1 MTTATYQNGTA
12 AAAAERAPGDGRGR
26 IMQRERP
33 TGSQPSDEQLER
45 FYHEMQLIRRFEERA
60 AEMYT
65 RRKIGGFLHLY
76 VGEEAVAV
84 GAIARLGPD
93 DYIVSH
99 YRDHGHAL
107 ARGLDPKAVMAELYG
122 RSTGVSH
129 GKGGSMHLFDAAR
142 HFLGGY
148 AIVAGHLPIACGLG
162 LAAQWQEEDRVCLC
176 IFGDGAVNEGEFH
189 EALNLAALW
198 RLPVIFLCENNL
210 YGMGTALAAAS
221 ATVDLYKFAEA
232 YGIPGARCDG
242 MDVQDCYRAMG
253 EAIEHTRGGKG
264 PYFLEAM
271 TYRFRGHSM
280 ADPELYRSKDE
291 VARWREQDPIQR
303 LKHDLIARGVID
315 EEGAERVEHQVED
328 EVDEALHF
336 AEQSPNPQPAELFT
350 DVYAS
355 GDRSHVARLHRSAVG
370 ETTHAHEG

>member
-1 MTTATYQNGTA
+1 MTASSEPHANGPFNMYEFSRSWGPIELAHRLGLTNEKLIA
-12 AAAAERAPGDGRGR
+12 FLR
-26 IMQRERP
+26 
-33 TGSQPSDEQLER
+33 
-45 FYHEMQLIRRFEERA
+45 EMQLIRRFEERA

-76 VGEEAVAV
+76 VGEEAVAT
-84 GAIARLGPD
+84 GAMAALQPD
-93 DYIVSH
+93 DYVVSH

-107 ARGLDPKAVMAELYG
+107 ARGLSARGVMAELFG

-129 GKGGSMHLFDAAR
+129 GKGGSMHLFDVEK

-162 LAAQWQEEDRVCLC
+162 LSAEYTGQDRVCVC

-189 EALNLAALW
+189 EALNLASLW
-198 RLPVIFLCENNL
+198 KLPVIFLCENNL

-221 ATVDLYKFAEA
+221 ATLELYRFAEA
-232 YGIPGARCDG
+232 YNMPGARCDG
-242 MDVQDCYRAMG
+242 MSVVDSYRGMR
-253 EAIEHTRGGKG
+253 EAVEHCRAGLG

-291 VARWREQDPIQR
+291 VAQWRLKDPIQTLR
-303 LKHDLIARGVID
+303 RALIEGGVIT
-315 EEGAERVEHQVED
+315 EEEAQRIEREVED
-328 EVDEALHF
+328 EVTDAVQFADESAAPDPSELTTDIY
-336 AEQSPNPQPAELFT
+336 AEET
-350 DVYAS
+350 RGHGVDW
-355 GDRSHVARLHRSAVG
+355 RRRSAVG
-370 ETTHAHEG
+370 ETTHSDEVQ